1 MIEITSTIHVSNYC
15 SLRRKCAYCGFAVG
29 TSVNGYFYLTD
40 KKKDEIKKAAVFIE
54 ENGIKR
60 VSLSAGYGNFKKVL
74 SALEIVKKHTSLK
87 VLVNVGGDLD
97 LKRIKL
103 LKSAGVDTICCN
115 LETMNPE
122 LFKKLKPD
130 DSLEQRMKIC
140 YQIKNLGIELSSGIL
155 VGIGE
160 TEEDREKHIEFLK
173 ELEVEEVP
181 VMGFRPYKNTPMENV
196 SPAPLSL
203 QLKVIEAVRKRVKSL
218 IRLTVPFP
226 TVLMKGLI
234 PTIKAG
240 ATNIATVV
248 PVGYP
253 LVVKGVG
260 SPTVG
265 ILEEILP
272 ILEKHRIRTNV
283 ERKQIAF

>member
-74 SALEIVKKHTSLK
+74 SALEIVKNHTSLK
-87 VLVNVGGDLD
+87 VLINVGGDLD
-97 LKRIKL
+97 LKEIKL

-130 DSLEQRMKIC
+130 DSLEQRMKVC
-140 YQIKNLGIELSSGIL
+140 YQIKDLDVELSSGIL

-181 VMGFRPYKNTPMENV
+181 VMGFRPYRNTPMENV
-196 SPAPLSL
+196 PPAPLSL

-226 TVLMKGLI
+226 TVLMEGLI
-234 PTIKAG
+234 PAVEAG

-248 PVGYP
+248 PAGYP

-272 ILEKHRIRTNV
+272 ILEKHGIKTNV
-283 ERKQIAF
+283 ERRQIAF